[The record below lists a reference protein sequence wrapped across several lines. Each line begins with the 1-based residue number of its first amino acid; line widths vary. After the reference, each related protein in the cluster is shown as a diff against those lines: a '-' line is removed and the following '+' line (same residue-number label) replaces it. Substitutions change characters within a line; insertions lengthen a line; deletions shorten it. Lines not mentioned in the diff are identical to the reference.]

1 MQITSHTKQKS
12 LNLANYNIVGLPL
25 EEKLRTPKIYKFKD
39 IVKGKFT
46 TTYIHILQNNT
57 NYVVQTS

>member
-1 MQITSHTKQKS
+1 